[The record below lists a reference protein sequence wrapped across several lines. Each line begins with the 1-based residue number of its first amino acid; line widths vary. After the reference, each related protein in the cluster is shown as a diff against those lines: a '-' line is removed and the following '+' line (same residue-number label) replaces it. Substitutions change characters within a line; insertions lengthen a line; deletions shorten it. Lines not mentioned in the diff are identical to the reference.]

1 MLLSGIQVRPELDPR
16 LKHSRVTPLDYAR
29 RYDLIPHRLLRFHL
43 RSHVI
48 SPCFCR
54 STAGLGFLRPG
65 FFLLCSAIQGEAPIP
80 RLKIVRKLSSIRFH
94 RAPTMPDLACAGLS
108 SQSRR
113 SWSRLRYE
121 CKFKDISGQTRPRMH
136 GHWDNFV
143 RMSTQMCNSAEW
155 GPSSMHCSRVN

>member
-1 MLLSGIQVRPELDPR
+1 MFLSLDGP
-16 LKHSRVTPLDYAR
+16 
-29 RYDLIPHRLLRFHL
+29 
-43 RSHVI
+43 
-48 SPCFCR
+48 
-54 STAGLGFLRPG
+54 AGVSQTGL
-65 FFLLCSAIQGEAPIP
+65 FLLCSAIQSEAQIP

-108 SQSRR
+108 SQSLR

-121 CKFKDISGQTRPRMH
+121 CKFQDISGQTRPRMH

-155 GPSSMHCSRVN
+155 GPSSMHCSRVNRLLHIKANLSSKLNPRSNPRRINAN